1 MAGGVFNLSTP
12 KVRPGTYVN
21 VINGKQQAVSNSP
34 TGIVLMPLIGYD
46 WGPREEWIH
55 LTAESPDAEKAKF
68 GRSVYDDNELMLLIR
83 LAFMNAT
90 EVYAYIPGGG
100 EKAQGT
106 ITMGEDTVTVNAKY
120 PGTLGNKIKI
130 VSVANPISGFDVSV
144 VLDGT
149 EVELY
154 EGAKVLSDLSA
165 SNYVAFTGTGSLTAF
180 ASCSLSGGS
189 DETDKLNASV
199 TKMYDM
205 AEKIKFHCLAFPS
218 SEESL
223 ITALVTK
230 IRYIRETIGWKCQAA
245 VANTAADYE
254 GIYNLVNAFEFEG
267 KKLTAAQATAWLA
280 GAVARADYTTSLTYT
295 EVVGATAVV
304 DEKTNE
310 ESVQAIK
317 SGATFFSVNE
327 SGNVILEYDVN
338 SKVTFAP
345 SDPPSIYKGRPCRVY
360 DSIANDLLLLFIPGK
375 YENNSDGWSV
385 MEGLGRALLQR
396 YEEDGAIT
404 NVDLDS
410 DFIVDTGQS
419 VGDSVYIT
427 VGIQATDAVEKY
439 YFTVITR

>member
-1 MAGGVFNLSTP
+1 MAGGVFNLAAP

-21 VINGKQQAVSNSP
+21 VVNGKQQAVSSSP
-34 TGIVLMPLIGYD
+34 TGIAVVPLIGYD

-55 LTAESPDAEKAKF
+55 LTAESPDAGKSQF
-68 GRSVYDDNELMLLIR
+68 GRSIYDDNDLMLLIR

-100 EKAQGT
+100 EKAKG
-106 ITMGEDTVTVNAKY
+106 TVTIEDGTANVEAKY

-130 VSVANPISGFDVSV
+130 VSVANPTGGFDVSV
-144 VLDGT
+144 VLDGS
-149 EVELY
+149 EVELF
-154 EGAKVLSDLSA
+154 EGAKEVADLSG
-165 SNYVAFTGTGSLTAF
+165 SNYVDFTGTGTLIAF
-180 ASCSLSGGS
+180 ASSSLSGGI
-189 DETDKLNASV
+189 DDTEKLNASV
-199 TKMYDM
+199 AKMLDM
-205 AEKIKFHCLAFPS
+205 SEKIKFHCMAFPS

-223 ITALVTK
+223 ITALITK
-230 IRYIRETIGWKCQAA
+230 IRYIRETIGWKCQAV

-267 KKLTAAQATAWLA
+267 KKLTVAQATAWLA

-295 EVVGATAVV
+295 EVSGATAVV

-310 ESVQAIK
+310 ESVQSIK
-317 SGATFFSVNE
+317 EGATFFSVNE

-338 SKVTFAP
+338 SKVTFSP

-360 DSIANDLLLLFIPGK
+360 DSIANDLLLLFVPGK

-396 YEEDGAIT
+396 YEADGAIT
-404 NVDLDS
+404 NVDLDA
-410 DFIVDTGQS
+410 DFVVDTGQS
-419 VGDSVYIT
+419 AGDSVYIT